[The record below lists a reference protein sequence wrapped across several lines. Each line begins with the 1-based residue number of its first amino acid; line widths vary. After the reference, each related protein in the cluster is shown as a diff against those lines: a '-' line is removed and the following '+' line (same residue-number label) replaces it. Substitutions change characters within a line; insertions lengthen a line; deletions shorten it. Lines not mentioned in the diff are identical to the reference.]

1 MLDAERALA
10 LVLGDYVEGVMIDGA
25 RVDGV
30 GTFVTQAQTTGSV
43 TISNVTAT
51 DVGSTGTYN
60 CAYPSGSMQI
70 TGTGNTGWSS
80 TWEGCDWP

>member
-1 MLDAERALA
+1 VA
-10 LVLGDYVEGVMIDGA
+10 ID
-25 RVDGV
+25 
-30 GTFVTQAQTTGSV
+30 TCLS
-43 TISNVTAT
+43 
-51 DVGSTGTYN
+51 TYN